1 MTTRSSILAWRIP
14 WTEEP
19 GGLQSMGSQRV
30 RHNCATKPPPLKILP
45 LTPYYHLL
53 FSQYKISLLFSLI
66 LQLVKLGSR
75 QGFHLSCSLCH
86 SVQFRSFAQSCPTLF
101 NPMNCSTPG
110 LPIHHLLPE
119 FTQTHVH
126 RVGDATVIS
135 SSVVPFSSCPQ
146 SLPASGPLPMS
157 QLFA

>member
-86 SVQFRSFAQSCPTLF
+86 SVQFRSFAQSHPILCDPEECSPPGSFVHGILQARILERIAIPFSRRSSQPSDQPTLQAD
-101 NPMNCSTPG
+101 S
-110 LPIHHLLPE
+110 LLSE
-119 FTQTHVH
+119 
-126 RVGDATVIS
+126 
-135 SSVVPFSSCPQ
+135 
-146 SLPASGPLPMS
+146 PLGK
-157 QLFA
+157 LK